1 MSFHYLSDI
10 IASDGLCP
18 ECQSVLVVRFSYHLS
33 GFSQR
38 QTVFYQMVDVMTDI
52 EFHPVADLFPL
63 MQGGEFDEL
72 VADIREHGLLEPIW
86 LYEGRILD
94 GRNRWRACQVV
105 GVEPETRCYEGDDP
119 VGFVV
124 SLNLTR
130 RHLDES
136 QRAMVGS
143 KLANMRQGSRTDLQ
157 PRANLPEVSNGQ
169 AAELMNVS
177 ERSIKSAKKI
187 QSKGIPELVSKVE
200 DGDIKVSIGADVADL
215 PEEEQKRLIGLQQ
228 KAILNAAKKIRTE
241 RSRERRKDI
250 EARNQAYLEEARIRN
265 QMPVSGRCHLLND
278 DFRTV
283 DMMEESVD
291 VVITDPPYGKEYIDL
306 YASLAVFCQR
316 VLKPGGSL
324 LAMSGQMWLFDVIAA
339 LGQSG
344 LNYQWVLAYM
354 TPGGQSPHMFQRK
367 INSFW
372 KPVILMSKDHIDR
385 DWASDVVRSDVNDND
400 KRLHPWGQS
409 ESGFIQLV
417 NKFTVPGQTVCDPM
431 MGAGTTMI
439 AALANGCDIVGIECD
454 ELSYHKACDRI
465 RDAS

>member
-1 MSFHYLSDI
+1 
-10 IASDGLCP
+10 
-18 ECQSVLVVRFSYHLS
+18 
-33 GFSQR
+33 
-38 QTVFYQMVDVMTDI
+38 MTDI
-52 EFHPVADLFPL
+52 AFHPVAELFPL
-63 MQGGEFDEL
+63 MQGREFDEL

-86 LYEGRILD
+86 LYEGKILD
-94 GRNRWRACQVV
+94 GRNRFRACQVV
-105 GVEPETRCYEGDDP
+105 GIEPETRCYEGGDP

-130 RHLDES
+130 RHLSES
-136 QRAMVGS
+136 QRDMVAA
-143 KLANMRQGSRTDLQ
+143 KLANKPAGNSTGNNQYKRNS
-157 PRANLPEVSNGQ
+157 ANLQSSKIMSVTD
-169 AAELMNVS
+169 AAKLMNVS
-177 ERSIKSAKKI
+177 ERSVYHAKKI
-187 QSKGIPELVSKVE
+187 QSKGIPELISKVE
-200 DGDIKVSIGADVADL
+200 AGDIKVSIGADVADL

-265 QMPVSGRCHLLND
+265 QMPVSSRCHLLND

-372 KPVILMSKDHIDR
+372 KPVILMSKNHIDR

-431 MGAGTTMI
+431 MGAGTTLI
-439 AALANGCDIVGIECD
+439 AALANGCDIVGIWFCRFWRQWCRTVVPGIPAGS
-454 ELSYHKACDRI
+454 LHKRQPNDPAFCRCGDVRP
-465 RDAS
+465 